1 MLLRCGILAFFMLLI
16 HLLQHTVAA
25 LQHLFLLIFFAKIAF
40 LLRSAFKEAG
50 ILFML
55 VNQYMESFYVY
66 SFWD

>member
-1 MLLRCGILAFFMLLI
+1 MLLI
-16 HLLQHTVAA
+16 HLLQQVVAA